1 MERMTGE
8 KQEIF
13 FNKSLERAL
22 QIMDAFRTDRRE
34 LTVGRLSD
42 ILGLARATVS
52 RLCSTLVKYDYL
64 KKNPEK
70 KQYSLGIRLFDLG
83 SIVFDSFSLRNISS
97 PHLSRLQM
105 KVGQTIYLGI
115 LENDELLYIDK
126 REDPRNPV
134 SFTSRIGTRRSPHWG
149 MLGLVLMAHLPDSEV
164 ERLLRKNPL
173 VAVTKRSITRKDEYK
188 ERLRK
193 VREQGYAVDMEEVME
208 GISGVSVPI
217 RDFTGKVIASVGV
230 GFISPSVDSKSL
242 KRLIKEVVETARMI
256 SKEMGYIKKER
267 QTV

>member
-1 MERMTGE
+1 M
-8 KQEIF
+8 
-13 FNKSLERAL
+13 
-22 QIMDAFRTDRRE
+22 QIMNAFRTDRRE
-34 LTVGRLSD
+34 FTVGQLSE

-52 RLCSTLVKYDYL
+52 RLCTTLVKYDYL
-64 KKNPEK
+64 KKNPET

-83 SIVFDSFSLRNISS
+83 SIVFDSFSLRSISS
-97 PHLSRLQM
+97 PHLSRMQM
-105 KVGQTIYLGI
+105 KIGQTIYLGI

-164 ERLLRKNPL
+164 ERFLRKSPL
-173 VAVTKRSITRKDEYK
+173 VASTKRSITRKDEYK

-193 VREQGYAVDMEEVME
+193 VREQGYAVDVEEVFE

-217 RDFTGKVIASVGV
+217 RDFTRKVIASVGV
-230 GFISPSVDSKSL
+230 GFISSSVDSKGL
-242 KRLIKEVVETARMI
+242 KRIIREVVETARMI
-256 SKEMGYIKKER
+256 SKEMGYVKKEG
-267 QTV
+267 QAV

>member
-1 MERMTGE
+1 MEQMTE
-8 KQEIF
+8 ERQEIF

-22 QIMDAFRTDRRE
+22 QIMDTFRTDRRE
-34 LTVGRLSD
+34 LTTGQLSE

-64 KKNPEK
+64 KKDPEK

-83 SIVFDSFSLRNISS
+83 SIVFDSFSLRNVAS

-105 KVGQTIYLGI
+105 KVGKTIYLGI

-134 SFTSRIGTRRSPHWG
+134 NFTSRIGTRRSPHWG
-149 MLGLVLMAHLPDSEV
+149 MLGLVLMAYLPNSEV
-164 ERLLRKNPL
+164 ERLLHKSPL
-173 VAVTKRSITRKDEYK
+173 VASTKRSITGKDEYK
-188 ERLRK
+188 KRLRE
-193 VREQGYAVDMEEVME
+193 VREQGYAIDMEEAME

-230 GFISPSVDSKSL
+230 GFISPSVDSKGL
-242 KRLIKEVVETARMI
+242 KKLIKEVVETARII
-256 SKEMGYIKKER
+256 SREMGYVQKEG
-267 QTV
+267 QTA

>member
-1 MERMTGE
+1 MAEG
-8 KQEIF
+8 KQDIF
-13 FNKSLERAL
+13 YNKSLERAL
-22 QIMDAFRTDRRE
+22 QIMDAFRTDRRD
-34 LTVGRLSD
+34 LTIGQLSE

-64 KKNPEK
+64 KKDPDK

-83 SIVFDSFSLRNISS
+83 SIVFDSFSLRTVSS

-105 KVGQTIYLGI
+105 KVGKTIYLGI

-149 MLGLVLMAHLPDSEV
+149 MLGLVLMAYLPDSEV
-164 ERLLRKNPL
+164 ERLLLKNPL
-173 VAVTKRSITRKDEYK
+173 VASTKKSITGKDEYK
-188 ERLRK
+188 KRLHE
-193 VREQGYAVDMEEVME
+193 VRERGYAVDIDEAME

-217 RDFTGKVIASVGV
+217 HDFTGKVIASVGI
-230 GFISPSVDSKSL
+230 GFISPSVDSKGL
-242 KRLIKEVVETARMI
+242 KKLIKEAVETARVI
-256 SKEMGYIKKER
+256 SKEMGYVKKEY
-267 QTV
+267 

>member
-1 MERMTGE
+1 MAGE

-34 LTVGRLSD
+34 LTVGQLSE

-64 KKNPEK
+64 KKDPEK
-70 KQYSLGIRLFDLG
+70 KRYALGIRLFDLG

-97 PHLSRLQM
+97 PHLSRLQI
-105 KVGQTIYLGI
+105 KVGKTIYLGI

-134 SFTSRIGTRRSPHWG
+134 NFTSRIGTRRAPHWG
-149 MLGLVLMAHLPDSEV
+149 MLGLVLMAYLPDSEV
-164 ERLLRKNPL
+164 ERLVRKYPL
-173 VAVTKRSITRKDEYK
+173 TALTKRSITSKDEYK
-188 ERLRK
+188 ERLRI
-193 VREQGYAVDMEEVME
+193 VRQQGYAVDNEEVLE

-217 RDFTGKVIASVGV
+217 RDFTGKVVAGVGV
-230 GFISPSVDSKSL
+230 GFIATSVDSKDL
-242 KRLIKEVVETARMI
+242 KVLIKELVETAGMI
-256 SKEMGYIKKER
+256 SKEMGYVRKEG
-267 QTV
+267 QTA

>member
-22 QIMDAFRTDRRE
+22 QIMDAFRSDRRE
-34 LTVGRLSD
+34 LTIGQLSE

-52 RLCSTLVKYDYL
+52 RLCTTLVKYDYL

-83 SIVFDSFSLRNISS
+83 SIVFDSFSLRSISS

-105 KVGQTIYLGI
+105 KVGKTIYLGI
-115 LENDELLYIDK
+115 LENDALLYIDK

-149 MLGLVLMAHLPDSEV
+149 MLGLVLMAYLPDGEV
-164 ERLLRKNPL
+164 ERLLSKNPL
-173 VAVTKRSITRKDEYK
+173 VALTKRSITGKDEYK

-193 VREQGYAVDMEEVME
+193 VREEGYAVDVDEAME

-217 RDFTGKVIASVGV
+217 HDFSGKVIAAVGV
-230 GFISPSVDSKSL
+230 GFISPSVDSRGL
-242 KRLIKEVVETARMI
+242 KRLIKEVAETARTI
-256 SKEMGYIKKER
+256 SKEMGYIKKEG
-267 QTV
+267 